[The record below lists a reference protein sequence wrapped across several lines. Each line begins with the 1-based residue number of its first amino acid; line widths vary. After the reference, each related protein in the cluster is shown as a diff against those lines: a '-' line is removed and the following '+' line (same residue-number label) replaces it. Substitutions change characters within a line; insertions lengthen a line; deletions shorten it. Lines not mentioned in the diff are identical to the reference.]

1 GFQNISVFI
10 SLMHATIYG
19 LNNLLIVY
27 TSIRLC
33 KIYFY
38 FYFIFFYMAGLIVAV
53 IGGSQVGKSALLNNL
68 CINYKKDMT
77 KVKEGFILYKKET
90 LSDIFE
96 LVELTLHPENF
107 AFMCDSSL
115 FDILCVVIDIRTG
128 LSDYIRNIL
137 KKYKKSLVIIVINKI
152 DKIFGGQKIESILT
166 KTYDIINAV
175 NKYLALCGDTRGI
188 FCVASSLYKICL
200 FSGYE
205 EEWKGNEDIF
215 RIYMKKLQEAVDIV
229 DMTRKDKINVIHENN
244 YHWFL
249 SKEKKNILDNSSVIS
264 DICIHANGV
273 PSIQNVLISTMT
285 NILGKLKI
293 QYYGYHTVLKIHKS
307 NGRDRIYVII
317 RISED
322 ETNKFMYSNHLYTAI
337 SIKID
342 SLYEMGKLGLA
353 EIVIDPQTYDQ
364 IIQLYI
370 ENITCNKPMI
380 GSAITNVTEATMEK
394 IITNEIMFC
403 PGVNISW
410 EKTNSCTENSYIC
423 KVFSNGPDTLERILE
438 ELAYIGNIN
447 NLKDIMP
454 NPIIYYIRR
463 TPRSKNSIKIC
474 IENRYVLLEVCSNL
488 KNNVSEIE
496 KTKTPP
502 VELDTL
508 TTEKYTRIAIDKK
521 EEIFLD
527 VPDAIALEEK
537 EIIDKLAI
545 TLKELWMDMDL
556 HKKLAYTTFQIVE
569 IMQNNLNCDI
579 PSESSKDLVRVRL
592 ERCKF
597 RVIEHHLR
605 VEFVLSLPMLT
616 VYKSTDKFI
625 NSLILKPGI
634 FPVIRSIVKKC
645 FGKLISFELCSK
657 FMQCSAECLIPISE
671 YTECISMLRTFFS
684 ECWPYLLEHCILPI
698 RNKGEC
704 DTVDINMFYKEKLP
718 IL

>member
-1 GFQNISVFI
+1 
-10 SLMHATIYG
+10 
-19 LNNLLIVY
+19 
-27 TSIRLC
+27 
-33 KIYFY
+33 
-38 FYFIFFYMAGLIVAV
+38 MAGLIVAV
-53 IGGSQVGKSALLNNL
+53 IGGSLVGKSILLNNL

-96 LVELTLHPENF
+96 FVELTLHPENF
-107 AFMCDSSL
+107 TFMCDSSL

-137 KKYKKSLVIIVINKI
+137 KKYKKSLIIIVINKI
-152 DKIFGGQKIESILT
+152 DKIFGMQIESILT
-166 KTYDIINAV
+166 ITYNIINAV

-188 FCVASSLYKICL
+188 FCVVSSLYKICL

-205 EEWKGNEDIF
+205 EEWMGNKDTF
-215 RIYMKKLQEAVDIV
+215 RIYMKKLQETADIV
-229 DMTRKDKINVIHENN
+229 DMPRKDKINAIHQNN
-244 YHWFL
+244 YYGFL
-249 SKEKKNILDNSSVIS
+249 SKEKMNILDNLSIIS

-273 PSIQNVLISTMT
+273 PSIQNVFISAMT
-285 NILGKLKI
+285 NILGKLEI
-293 QYYGYHTVLKIHKS
+293 QHYGYHAVLKIHKS

-317 RISED
+317 RISEK
-322 ETNKFMYSNHLYTAI
+322 ETNHFMYRNHLYTAI

-342 SLYEMGKLGLA
+342 SLYEMGKLELA

-364 IIQLYI
+364 IIQLHI
-370 ENITCNKPMI
+370 ENSTCNKPMI
-380 GSAITNVTEATMEK
+380 GSTITNITEAAMKK

-410 EKTNSCTENSYIC
+410 EKINSCAENSYIC
-423 KVFSNGPDTLERILE
+423 RIFSNGPDTLERILE

-447 NLKDIMP
+447 NIKDIMP
-454 NPIIYYIRR
+454 NPITYYIRR
-463 TPRSKNSIKIC
+463 TPSSKTHIKFY

-508 TTEKYTRIAIDKK
+508 SIEKYTRITIDNK

-527 VPDAIALEEK
+527 VPDAILLEERK
-537 EIIDKLAI
+537 IIDKLAN
-545 TLKELWMDMDL
+545 TLKELWMEMDL
-556 HKKLAYTTFQIVE
+556 HKKLAYTTLRIVE

-579 PSESSKDLVRVRL
+579 PPGSGKDLVRVRL
-592 ERCKF
+592 ERCRF
-597 RVIEHHLR
+597 WVIEHHLR

-634 FPVIRSIVKKC
+634 LPVIKSIVKKC
-645 FGKLISFELCSK
+645 FGKLISFELCST
-657 FMQCSAECLIPISE
+657 FMQCRAECLIPISE

-684 ECWPYLLEHCILPI
+684 ECWPYLLEHCVLPI
-698 RNKGEC
+698 KSKGEC
-704 DTVDINMFYKEKLP
+704 ATVDINMLYKEKLP